1 MKRFVFISLLFV
13 VFQGIYSQ
21 KISNV
26 DANQVGK
33 KIEIIYDLDSTA
45 DVSVEVLPMVDELIQ
60 NYAV

>member
-45 DVSVEVLPMVDELIQ
+45 DVSVECSTDGG
-60 NYAV
+60 